1 VAGLCCRA
9 SVSSTDKDISDL
21 GKQVPALS
29 SALRPMAE
37 DELRV
42 WGGPAL
48 VRGKR
53 VLDLGCGDGR
63 LALGVA
69 PYANTVV
76 GIDPDAELITSARE
90 RAKKARLRNVVF
102 KVGAGQSIDLP
113 SGSLDVVILSWT
125 L

>member
-1 VAGLCCRA
+1 M
-9 SVSSTDKDISDL
+9 SSTAEPVGDL
-21 GKQVPALS
+21 GKRVPALS
-29 SALRPMAE
+29 SALRPKAE
-37 DELRV
+37 DELRE

-69 PYANTVV
+69 PFARSVV
-76 GIDPDAELITSARE
+76 GIDPDPPLIAMARA
-90 RAKKARLRNVVF
+90 RAKESGVANVRF
-102 KVGAGQSIDLP
+102 EVGAGQSLELTD
-113 SGSLDVVILSWT
+113 SSFDVVILSWT